1 MRVLKYMAL
10 AFIFIGLNAC
20 AADRN
25 ILWNKIH
32 LQCVQNYLDKDVY
45 APCALVDLDKNYT
58 IYKVDGEK
66 YPYLLLP
73 VQKISGIEDAQLL
86 SSGALNYFYLAWQSR
101 TFLTS
106 ALERSLAER
115 NISLAINAANARSQ
129 DQLHI
134 HISCLSQEVGAVLAR
149 VNFDE
154 ADSEWRALP
163 EKINGHI
170 YYSKKINMDELRN
183 ENLFQVINSKVV
195 ADGTQMAYT
204 GAALVNVGIN
214 KFVVLVASGTAEQ
227 GISAE
232 EIQDPQCKIASGL

>member
-134 HISCLSQEVGAVLAR
+134 HISCLPRRWGQCWLGSILMRLIA
-149 VNFDE
+149 
-154 ADSEWRALP
+154 
-163 EKINGHI
+163 NGGPCL
-170 YYSKKINMDELRN
+170 KKL
-183 ENLFQVINSKVV
+183 
-195 ADGTQMAYT
+195 MAIFII
-204 GAALVNVGIN
+204 LKKSIWM
-214 KFVVLVASGTAEQ
+214 S
-227 GISAE
+227 
-232 EIQDPQCKIASGL
+232 